1 MPNLLSLYLP
11 ALVPSWRFFK
21 TVGPSP
27 RIEYRVDGGDWV
39 GCEHRPEHVRISRM
53 LRRML
58 WNPRWNEQL
67 YLVSL
72 SERLASDPDQADHA
86 VRELAERIIRL
97 GSVPPGAVMEFR
109 VIFLA
114 PEGDRIGLFVEYESL
129 AKRVPDDAV

>member
-1 MPNLLSLYLP
+1 MPNILSLYLP
-11 ALVPSWRFFK
+11 ALIPSWRFFK

-27 RIEYRVDGGDWV
+27 RIEYRVNGGPWV
-39 GCEHRPEHVRISRM
+39 ECEHRPEHVGLLRM

-72 SERLASDPDQADHA
+72 SERLASDPGQADHA
-86 VRELAERIIRL
+86 VRELTERLIRL
-97 GSVPPGAVMEFR
+97 GQVPAGAMLEFR

-114 PEGDRIGLFVEYESL
+114 REGEQIGLFVEYESL
-129 AKRVPDDAV
+129 ASRVPGDVL